1 MLFRRKMGGNGGIEH
16 WETGTALWN
25 AWRCQD
31 IRVPATLR
39 VSKSLVGGSC
49 FLRMHYALVSR
60 RAHFHRR
67 TMVA

>member
-1 MLFRRKMGGNGGIEH
+1 MLGAALARRSPSPD
-16 WETGTALWN
+16 
-25 AWRCQD
+25 WRCRD
-31 IRVPATLR
+31 INVPPTLR